1 MSHLGNMKSLSY
13 AHTFKEFKSVDMING
28 NMQGLCHTCLTSNV
42 ELVIDKGQIMCHS
55 CFEKKQ
61 TKKD

>member
-1 MSHLGNMKSLSY
+1 MRGFHAQSS
-13 AHTFKEFKSVDMING
+13 FKKFKSVDMING
-28 NMQGLCHTCLTSNV
+28 NMQGLCHACLTSNV
-42 ELVIDKGQIMCHS
+42 ELVIDKGQIICRS